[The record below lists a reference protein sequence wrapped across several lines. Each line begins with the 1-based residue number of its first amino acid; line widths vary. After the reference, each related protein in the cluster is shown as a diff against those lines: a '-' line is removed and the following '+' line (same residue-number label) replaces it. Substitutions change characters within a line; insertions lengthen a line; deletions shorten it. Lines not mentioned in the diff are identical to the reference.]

1 MGHIFGY
8 DVAADKFKDRY
19 SSVFF
24 VTIGWGPGF
33 KFSFTNVVNSLVL
46 HPNVCTIQSQT
57 KPGGQAWICSSDTGL
72 DGWRASRVD
81 NTKPGHL
88 V

>member
-1 MGHIFGY
+1 MGY

-19 SSVFF
+19 SSVFLSLLVEGRGLSF
-24 VTIGWGPGF
+24 N
-33 KFSFTNVVNSLVL
+33 FTNVVNSLVL
-46 HPNVCTIQSQT
+46 QPNVCTIQSQT